1 MPRED
6 YISRI
11 TAMKVD
17 IKLPG
22 LLGFGLLW
30 VVFLILGYSISW
42 KMGLQWLLQAGL
54 LWTWVWYLTWKRSDL
69 NRTSPDS
76 PLLNNL
82 GWANRLTLL
91 RGYLI
96 ALTGGFLFQQDISG
110 LVSWIP
116 GLLYGAAAILDRVDG
131 FVARKSKQT
140 TLLGAELDTV
150 FDALGLLVAPLLAIA
165 MGKIHWSYLSLSF
178 AFYFFQWGIYWRR
191 KHGLAIYPLMPS
203 QLRRVLAGF
212 QMGFVALALLP
223 CFAAEQT
230 LVCGFAF
237 LIPVLVG
244 FIVDWLVVSG
254 RINVES
260 IRTTTFFSRLLK
272 ISRTIFQ
279 PGLRIF
285 LFIGSLF
292 MLYRV
297 DIFSASPG
305 KEVFLMLSFVLGNSL
320 VLLGSAGRV
329 GALIV
334 LLLLAGSAE
343 PMTGLGIA
351 LLCSG
356 SWLLLLGTGRFS
368 LWQWDDVWVNRQDG
382 ASA

>member
-6 YISRI
+6 YLSRI

-22 LLGFGLLW
+22 LFGFGLLW

-54 LWTWVWYLTWKRSDL
+54 LWTWVWYLTWNRSDL

-305 KEVFLMLSFVLGNSL
+305 KEVFLMLSFVLGISL

>member
-1 MPRED
+1 
-6 YISRI
+6 
-11 TAMKVD
+11 MKVD
-17 IKLPG
+17 IKLLG

-54 LWTWVWYLTWKRSDL
+54 LWTWVWYLTWNRSDL

-305 KEVFLMLSFVLGNSL
+305 KEVFLMLSFVLGISL

-351 LLCSG
+351 LLCCG